1 MNRPKQ
7 YAIDAAKEIT
17 IAAMSSTENAAPWMC
32 AENVAEFFEA
42 VYNKILEIAEDV
54 HKTEG

>member
-17 IAAMSSTENAAPWMC
+17 IAAMSSTESSAPWMSD
-32 AENVAEFFEA
+32 ETVAEFFET
-42 VYNKILEIAEDV
+42 VYKKVLEIAEDV